1 VRARAAELGQDWSVL
16 SHLRL
21 RQPPT
26 RKKVIELAVGGPVG
40 RWFARRN
47 WAAFVLPLPFAC
59 VIFYWNTRAPDPYTR
74 VHEFVHVEQ
83 DEAHPFWIV
92 FWVSYLAQHV
102 ARGYRGN
109 PFEAA
114 ARAVE
119 HDARV
124 NGLPEWAIPGAPEL
138 GT

>member
-1 VRARAAELGQDWSVL
+1 MGAML
-16 SHLRL
+16 SRLRL

-26 RKKVIELAVGGPVG
+26 RKRVIELAVGGPVG
-40 RWFARRN
+40 RWFARRG

-59 VIFYWNTRAPDPYTR
+59 LIFYWNTRTPDPFTR

-83 DEAHPFWIV
+83 DAANPFFLL
-92 FWVSYLAQHV
+92 FWVKYLAQHL

-109 PFEAA
+109 AYEAG

-119 HDARV
+119 NDARR
-124 NGLPEWAIPGAPEL
+124 NGLPDWAA
-138 GT
+138 

>member
-1 VRARAAELGQDWSVL
+1 MLTR
-16 SHLRL
+16 LRL
-21 RQPPT
+21 KQPAT
-26 RKKVIELAVGGPVG
+26 RKAVIELAVGGPVG

-47 WAAFVLPLPFAC
+47 WAAFVLPLPFLC
-59 VIFYWNTRAPDPYTR
+59 VIFYWNTRAPDPFTR

-83 DEAHPFWIV
+83 DAAHPFFLV
-92 FWVSYLAQHV
+92 FWVKYLTEHF

-109 PFEAA
+109 RYERD

-124 NGLPEWAIPGAPEL
+124 NGLPAWAYA
-138 GT
+138 TDT

>member
-1 VRARAAELGQDWSVL
+1 ML
-16 SHLRL
+16 SRLRL

-26 RKKVIELAVGGPVG
+26 RKTVVELAVGGRVG

-59 VIFYWNTRAPDPYTR
+59 LIFYWNTTAPDPYTR

-83 DEAHPFWIV
+83 DEEHAFFLV
-92 FWVSYLAQHV
+92 FWLKYLAEHL

-109 PFEAA
+109 RFERA

-124 NGLPEWAIPGAPEL
+124 SGLPDWAA
-138 GT
+138 